1 MVVFEAFPEAIE
13 TWHIGEM
20 TYGTITG
27 NKLANLQAVRV
38 IVDEGDSAS
47 QNNAPNAATIAS
59 DTLLYAEPQDLP
71 TTDTSALVSDYA
83 VKDPHGRIY
92 AIIDAGAGK
101 NQQHGKLEHIELKL
115 RPTGAIEQSDE
126 SGS

>member
-1 MVVFEAFPEAIE
+1 MDVFEAFPEAIE

-20 TYGTITG
+20 AYGTITG

-47 QNNAPNAATIAS
+47 QNNAPSAATIAS

-71 TTDTSALVSDYA
+71 TTDTSSLVSDYA

-101 NQQHGKLEHIELKL
+101 NQNHGKLEHIELKL